1 VSHIEIT
8 YLIDAAQS
16 KEIIEAIRV
25 EQTIEYPFDL
35 APEWIQNEIVGQ
47 LVSEKEYDKSRKEII
62 ISYNT
67 EITGFEIGQL
77 LNVVWGNV
85 SLFKNVKIIKIN
97 FPEHFLNSFKGPR
110 FGTFGLRK
118 SVNAIKRPIL
128 ATALKPMGLSS
139 SELAKMAAIMV
150 EAGIDLIKDDHSLAN
165 QKWSVWNE
173 RVKIISDSVNEA
185 NVKYNRNS
193 IYLPSM
199 NRPAEQILDAAIK
212 AKEIGCGAVL
222 VLPGITGFD
231 SMRMIADCDDFAL
244 PIMSHPANL
253 GSYFMNPTHG
263 LTHEIILATLTRLS
277 GGDMSIFPNFAGR
290 FSFSKDEC
298 LTIANSCRE
307 KLANLKTIMPTV
319 GGGMTLERINE
330 IVDFYG
336 NDSVLLIGGALHR
349 GNLLEN
355 ALRFRELVEQFEN

>member
-1 VSHIEIT
+1 MSQFEIT
-8 YLIDAAQS
+8 YLIDSAHS
-16 KEIIEAIRV
+16 KEIIDAIRV
-25 EQTIEYPFDL
+25 EQTIEYPLEL

-47 LVSEKEYDKSRKEII
+47 VVSQKEHDKSKTEVT

-85 SLFKNVKIIKIN
+85 SLFKDVKIIKIN
-97 FPEHFLNSFKGPR
+97 FPENFLNSFKGPR
-110 FGTFGLRK
+110 FGISGLRK
-118 SVNAIKRPIL
+118 SVNAVKRPIL

-139 SELAKMAAIMV
+139 SELAKTAAIMV

-185 NVKYNRNS
+185 NEKFNRKS
-193 IYLPSM
+193 VYLPSM
-199 NRPAEQILDAAIK
+199 NRPTEQILDAAIK

-253 GSYFMNPTHG
+253 GSYFMNPSHG

-290 FSFSKDEC
+290 FSFSKNEC

-307 KLANLKTIMPTV
+307 KLANIKTIMPAV

-336 NDSVLLIGGALHR
+336 NDSIMLIGGALHR

-355 ALRFRELVEQFEN
+355 ASRFRETIEQFEN